1 MSTVERKLHYS
12 FLNWI
17 VFLYLLLNHRR
28 RPRRRLLHCRR
39 RPRSRR
45 RKDFH
50 SLYAVRILNIYFLN
64 YKLMT
69 LKQKIHKF
77 CIPSPGHASSA
88 SAHFPLRL
96 EAMPEMN
103 QFQMNNG
110 N

>member
-28 RPRRRLLHCRR
+28 RPRRRRRPPHCRR
-39 RPRSRR
+39 RPGSRR

-77 CIPSPGHASSA
+77 CIPSPAMPRPLPHTFRSA
-88 SAHFPLRL
+88 SRPC
-96 EAMPEMN
+96 PK
-103 QFQMNNG
+103 
-110 N
+110 